1 MTRHGVYVWLQPDVW
16 RTLLRLAEERSCSL
30 GKLIEHLVM
39 AELERRGCEIDPDEL
54 RIYRRSL
61 DDESLFRRL

>member
-1 MTRHGVYVWLQPDVW
+1 MARHGVYVWLQSDVR
-16 RTLLRLAEERSCSL
+16 RTLLGLAEERGCSL
-30 GKLIEHLVM
+30 GKLIEHLLM
-39 AELERRGCEIDPDEL
+39 AELERRGCEIDPDEQ